1 MGHGERAMK
10 ILKVF
15 SLGLAL
21 VGFGLGIFYAGYRV
35 GERRG
40 VFAGG
45 CAAMDSRGCSPEFRS
60 YSARGEVQSIRGRRL
75 LVLDR
80 GRWEKELILTA
91 ATRLEGWKSIDEI
104 KNGDHL
110 FAAGHPLTNGQME
123 VSLIR
128 KMVPGMGGK
137 HRR

>member
-1 MGHGERAMK
+1 MK
-10 ILKVF
+10 TLKIV
-15 SLGLAL
+15 SLALAL

-45 CAAMDSRGCSPEFRS
+45 CGAMDGRGCSPEFRA
-60 YSARGEVQSIRGRRL
+60 YSARGEVQSVRGLRL

-110 FAAGHPLTNGQME
+110 FAAGHPLTNGQMQ
-123 VSLIR
+123 VTSLR
-128 KMVPGMGGK
+128 RMGPGMGWR
-137 HRR
+137 HR